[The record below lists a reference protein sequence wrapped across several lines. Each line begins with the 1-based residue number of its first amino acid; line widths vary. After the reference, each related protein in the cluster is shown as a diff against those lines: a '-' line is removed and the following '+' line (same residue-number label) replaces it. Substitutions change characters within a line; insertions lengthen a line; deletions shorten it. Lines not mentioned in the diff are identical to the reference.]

1 MLILRNLITRALKSY
16 YVLLR
21 TLAFGVCLSLSS
33 QGLGQ
38 NSEGQNSS
46 SKELSDTEQSLS
58 KSTRDKKTQKSSNEE
73 KLETVRELLISE
85 ALKAKARI
93 KASSWIDND
102 GALHENLY
110 VLSEAYA
117 GKSGLGRPSID
128 IENFNINNLESEK
141 KGKYCRFANPTYAR
155 VAELNV
161 VVGRSSLEIPF
172 NDLNM
177 IKSTIEKTFKD
188 GLSSHQKWLFV
199 SKKPVF
205 NTNYER
211 YLSSSSVNLGEYEI
225 SLNLEPI
232 EKFSYR
238 KKRNHTELK
247 LVLVIKDIQKNQII
261 VSSQK
266 FLPSPWADPPIPAP
280 RSGIE
285 QVAYSIYEANQ
296 VGKFPITTQKA
307 FSSSFVG
314 SVLDSTSQLVK
325 KTILAFDCRQISF
338 PISEISDNIIHIEAG
353 YERGL
358 RIGDQLLLTDSQM
371 SPHRILEEA
380 AIEKIALVEIES
392 VTAYKAKAIKV
403 AGPNLGP
410 VSRRGRTNVNVTPF

>member
-1 MLILRNLITRALKSY
+1 MLISIKIITRVLKSNFF
-16 YVLLR
+16 LPR
-21 TLAFGVCLSLSS
+21 ALAFGICLSFLSH
-33 QGLGQ
+33 GLTQ
-38 NSEGQNSS
+38 NSENQNTS
-46 SKELSDTEQSLS
+46 SKELVDSNQLS
-58 KSTRDKKTQKSSNEE
+58 SKPMEDKKTKKSSNEE

-117 GKSGLGRPSID
+117 EKSLLGRPSID

-141 KGKYCRFANPTYAR
+141 KGKYCRFAKPTYAR
-155 VAELNV
+155 IAELNV

-177 IKSTIEKTFKD
+177 IKNNIEKTFKD

-199 SKKPVF
+199 NKQPMF

-211 YLSSSSVNLGEYEI
+211 YLSSSSVNVGEYEI

-296 VGKFPITTQKA
+296 VGKFPINTQKA
-307 FSSSFVG
+307 FSGSFVEN
-314 SVLDSTSQLVK
+314 LLNSTSEFVK

-358 RIGDQLLLTDSQM
+358 RVGDQLLLTDSQM
-371 SPHRILEEA
+371 VPHRILEET
-380 AIEKIALVEIES
+380 AIEKIALVEIQS

-410 VSRRGRTNVNVTPF
+410 VNRKGRTNVNVTPF